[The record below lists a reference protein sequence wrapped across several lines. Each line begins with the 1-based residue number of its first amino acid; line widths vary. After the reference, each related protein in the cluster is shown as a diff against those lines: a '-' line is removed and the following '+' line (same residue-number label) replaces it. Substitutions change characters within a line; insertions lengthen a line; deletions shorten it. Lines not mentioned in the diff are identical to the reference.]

1 MINTLTTNF
10 NKLWK
15 SVAIGGTML
24 AYQAF
29 YDRIKSKSAF
39 IEQKNDILKEL
50 ERALQQK
57 SMGNNLQEQTTN
69 SSIDLPLPTT
79 VNTITSDTTR
89 IIDSY
94 NQEIGKLITKCN
106 NLISDLEKFL
116 EDNNINKKLFEDNF
130 ISNLIKD
137 FKDYLSTLSIEQLCI
152 LMNFLLITIVFSC
165 LITILFAF
173 YGNFF
178 IDKFSLEEK
187 YPKLSGIIKL
197 RRKFQHYY
205 IITNSLIIT
214 FALLFMGYV
223 NLLTLLNGS

>member
-69 SSIDLPLPTT
+69 SSIDLPLHTT